1 MQKLFAAGLLA
12 TFSDDSTGHNDTA
25 LHTKYGAAPGSLGDL
40 IESSNG
46 VQGFRYDKGR
56 LSPGGAAG
64 VRLPISSPRD
74 VYGPGLIQ
82 QSPVLETPR
91 RFANPDHDALHCLHP
106 CLAQLYDSSPY
117 LNNRGGIT
125 KYYFTV
131 ILSRYEARQPDH
143 QNRG

>member
-12 TFSDDSTGHNDTA
+12 TIPDDSTGHMI
-25 LHTKYGAAPGSLGDL
+25 LRSIRSYGAAPGRLGDL
-40 IESSNG
+40 IDSSNG
-46 VQGFRYDKGR
+46 FQGFRYDKGR

-82 QSPVLETPR
+82 QSPVPETSIH
-91 RFANPDHDALHCLHP
+91 FANPDYDALPSLHP
-106 CLAQLYDSSPY
+106 CPAQLHDSSPR

-131 ILSRYEARQPDH
+131 ILSRYE
-143 QNRG
+143 